1 MAFVRVLTLLMKHP
15 QIGHRIVPI
24 IPDEARTFGMESL
37 FRQFGIYASQ
47 GQLYKPHDAEM
58 FLYYKES
65 KDGQILEEGITEAGS
80 MASFT
85 AAGTAYVNY
94 GVAMIP
100 FFIYYSMFGF
110 QRVGDLIWAF
120 GDSRGKGFLCGGT
133 AGRTTLA
140 GEGLQHQDG
149 QSILLSSIVPTCT
162 TYDPAYAYEI
172 AIIVQDGIRRM
183 YQEQEDRFYYLTLYN
198 ENYPMPPMPQGL
210 DPDGRAQGHLSLPGG
225 WKRRGA
231 GAALR
236 QRRHFE
242 RGAARAADPCREVRR
257 CRRMCGA

>member
-1 MAFVRVLTLLMKHP
+1 MAFVRVLTMLMKHP
-15 QIGHRIVPI
+15 QIGKHIVPI

-94 GVAMIP
+94 GVEMIP

-120 GDSRGKGFLCGGT
+120 ADARGKGFLCGGT

-149 QSILLSSIVPTCT
+149 HSLVLASTVPTCA

-183 YQEQEDRFYYLTLYN
+183 YQEREDRFYYLTLYN
-198 ENYPMPPMPQGL
+198 ENYAMPPMPEGL
-210 DPDGRAQGHLSLPGG
+210 EPGGRAEGHLPLPGG
-225 WKRRGA
+225 RPRA
-231 GAALR
+231 RPQCSSSAA
-236 QRRHFE
+236 
-242 RGAARAADPCREVRR
+242 VRF
-257 CRRMCGA
+257 